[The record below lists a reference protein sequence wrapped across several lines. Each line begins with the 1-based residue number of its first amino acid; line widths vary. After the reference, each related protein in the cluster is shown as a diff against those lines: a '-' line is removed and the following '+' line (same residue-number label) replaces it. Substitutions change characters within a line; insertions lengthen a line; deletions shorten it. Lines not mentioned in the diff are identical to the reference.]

1 MATEVGE
8 LCRQSNAEIFQRS
21 RKGFIEQACRR
32 PVNQQLTSSRDTA
45 VKGFLNV
52 SPALFK
58 PATDAVTHSGYTGF
72 ERPPFVF
79 DTVNQT
85 VDKMATEVGELCRQ
99 SNAEIFQRS
108 RKGFIEQACRRPVNQ
123 QLTSSRD
130 TAVKGFLNVCPALFK
145 PATDCPPVAV
155 DKVSC
160 CRDSG
165 DNETDGIHHQRT
177 SNPENS
183 TSGEHNSANQPPG
196 EHATQC
202 SGSFG
207 DGAKSG
213 HQPAELTALPQCE
226 RQTKPVGP
234 K

>member
-21 RKGFIEQACRR
+21 CKGFIEQTCRR

-52 SPALFK
+52 S
-58 PATDAVTHSGYTGF
+58 
-72 ERPPFVF
+72 
-79 DTVNQT
+79 
-85 VDKMATEVGELCRQ
+85 
-99 SNAEIFQRS
+99 
-108 RKGFIEQACRRPVNQ
+108 
-123 QLTSSRD
+123 
-130 TAVKGFLNVCPALFK
+130 PALFK

-165 DNETDGIHHQRT
+165 DNETDGIHHQRPA
-177 SNPENS
+177 NPENG
-183 TSGEHNSANQPPG
+183 TPGNHNAANQSPG
-196 EHATQC
+196 EHTTQC
-202 SGSFG
+202 SGSSG
-207 DGAKSG
+207 DGTKAC
-213 HQPAELTALPQCE
+213 HQPAKLTAFPQCK

-234 K
+234 E

>member
-72 ERPPFVF
+72 ERPPFAF

-123 QLTSSRD
+123 QLTSSHNA
-130 TAVKGFLNVCPALFK
+130 AVKGFLNVSPALFK
-145 PATDCPPVAV
+145 PTTDSPPVAV

-165 DNETDGIHHQRT
+165 DNETDGIHHQR
-177 SNPENS
+177 SPNPENG
-183 TSGEHNSANQPPG
+183 TCSAHKTANEAARQNFAEFQSSAG
-196 EHATQC
+196 QSAE
-202 SGSFG
+202 SS
-207 DGAKSG
+207 DK
-213 HQPAELTALPQCE
+213 PA
-226 RQTKPVGP
+226 
-234 K
+234 